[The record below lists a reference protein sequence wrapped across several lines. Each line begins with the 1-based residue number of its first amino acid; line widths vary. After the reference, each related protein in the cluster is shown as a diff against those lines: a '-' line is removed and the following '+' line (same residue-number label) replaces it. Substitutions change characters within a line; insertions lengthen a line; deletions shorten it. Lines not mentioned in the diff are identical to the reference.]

1 MEKISLDLPNFEYK
15 TLRYTN
21 MHNVGYE
28 SRSKK
33 YEKQNELYRRVG
45 YNSKN
50 SAYKQ
55 TFEVSQDIN
64 IFASTLFE
72 RFTVSVMC
80 QAPGQTLPEHLDT
93 FYSISKNFNVDPNK
107 CCRVNIFLEDWKSG
121 HYFEINENPV
131 LQWKAGDA
139 IIIELDE
146 PHLSG
151 NMGLTNKY
159 TMQVTGVKDEFK
171 RG

>member
-15 TLRYTN
+15 TLPYTN

-28 SRSKK
+28 SRSVK

-55 TFEVSQDIN
+55 TFEVGLEIN
-64 IFASTLFE
+64 DFASTLFE
-72 RFTVSVMC
+72 RCTISVMC
-80 QAPGQTLPEHLDT
+80 QSPGQTLPEHLDT
-93 FYSISKNFNVDPNK
+93 FYSISKKFDVDPKK

-121 HYFEINENPV
+121 HYFEINENPF

-151 NMGLTNKY
+151 NMGLTNKW

-171 RG
+171 RR